1 MTLYICCCYVGCIML
16 FIFGTFSLW
25 IKFRVD
31 LREKQLQ
38 YCLCIYLTC
47 YVYALHH
54 NFKVVYDEMQHSV
67 ICIVVVHSI
76 SMLSLDIFWC
86 IEWFLYKCHLCFI
99 IWNMLITQWYLC
111 VRAGFGHF
119 VDKQGK
125 TVKIPQVIN
134 IYFQSLS
141 KHSFSYFLLFVI
153 FLRSWYLLFNA
164 VTIRQN
170 RKPCRVRCQYVHWEG
185 HVDCP

>member
-1 MTLYICCCYVGCIML
+1 MTLYICCCYVGFVML
-16 FIFGTFSLW
+16 FIFDTFSLW

-47 YVYALHH
+47 SVYELHH

-76 SMLSLDIFWC
+76 SILSLHNFLC
-86 IEWFLYKCHLCFI
+86 IEWFLCKCHLCFI
-99 IWNMLITQWYLC
+99 IWNMLITQQYNLC
-111 VRAGFGHF
+111 GWAGFGHF

-125 TVKIPQVIN
+125 MVKMPHVRN
-134 IYFQSLS
+134 IACQILS
-141 KHSFSYFLLFVI
+141 KHSFSYFLWFFHFSKVLI
-153 FLRSWYLLFNA
+153 FIIYCSYY
-164 VTIRQN
+164 TPN
-170 RKPCRVRCQYVHWEG
+170 RKPC
-185 HVDCP
+185 